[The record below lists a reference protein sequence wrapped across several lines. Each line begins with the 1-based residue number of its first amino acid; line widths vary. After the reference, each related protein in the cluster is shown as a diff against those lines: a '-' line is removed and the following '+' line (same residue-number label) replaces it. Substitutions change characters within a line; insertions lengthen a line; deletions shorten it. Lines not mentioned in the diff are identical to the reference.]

1 MILRTGGN
9 TIRAVIYA
17 RYSSHNQ
24 REESIEGQIR
34 ECKAF
39 AERNELTIIDEYI
52 DRALSGKTDNRPAFQ
67 KLISDSEKGK
77 FDVVIMYTLD
87 RFARNRYDSAV
98 YKAKLKK
105 NGVKVLYAKQ
115 EISDSPEGIILES
128 VLEGMAEYYSEN
140 LRQGVLRGMK
150 ENALKGYANGKPPFG
165 YKKGDDKKFHIDPTE
180 ARIVRIIFGKYNQG
194 DTVPEIAKWLD
205 MNGYRNGK
213 NKSFST
219 HSIYNMLKNIRYTG
233 TYKYADIV
241 IEDAFDPI
249 IDKKLFTSVQK
260 RFPQSNTL
268 SAKNKAKEEYLLTGK
283 IFCSHCGSPMIG
295 ESGTSKSGRTYRY
308 YKCAKRKNGDG
319 CKKKAE
325 NKSKLEKLIVSTTIE
340 KVLMDDNIEAISE
353 RVFELIEKERTDT
366 TYLKSLKSDLANINQ
381 KIDNIIT
388 AIEQGIISPTTKQ
401 RLLEL
406 EDEKEQIEY
415 RITKEQVKKPTI
427 TKEHIKYW
435 LYSFKNGDIENI
447 DYQRRIIDTLINS
460 IYITDNADKTTEIVI
475 LYNTTKNTRT
485 TIRCSDTSSLV
496 GHEGLEPPTDGFEG
510 RDSIQLS

>member
-1 MILRTGGN
+1 MRTGGS
-9 TIRAVIYA
+9 TIKAVIYA

-77 FDVVIMYTLD
+77 FDIVIMYTLD

-165 YKKGDDKKFHIDPTE
+165 YKIGNDKKFHIEPSKAE
-180 ARIVRIIFGKYNQG
+180 VVRIAFERYDQG
-194 DTVPEIAKWLD
+194 NTVPEIVDYLNAK
-205 MNGYRNGK
+205 GYKNDRN
-213 NKSFST
+213 NSFST

-233 TYKYADIV
+233 TYKYTDTI
-241 IEDAFDPI
+241 IEDAFEPI
-249 IDKKLFTSVQK
+249 IDKRLFARVQE
-260 RFPQSNTL
+260 RFPRNNAL

-283 IFCSHCGSPMIG
+283 IFCSHCNSPMIG
-295 ESGTSKSGRTYRY
+295 ESGTSKSGKTYRY
-308 YKCAKRKNGDG
+308 YKCAKRKKGYN
-319 CKKKAE
+319 CNKRSE
-325 NKSKLEKLIVSTTIE
+325 NKSRLEKLIVSTTIE
-340 KVLMDDNIEAISE
+340 KVLTDDNIKAISE
-353 RVFELIEKERTDT
+353 KVFDLIEKDRHDT
-366 TYLKSLKSDLANINQ
+366 TYLKSLKSDLARINK
-381 KIDNIIT
+381 KIDNIMA
-388 AIEQGIISPTTKQ
+388 AIEQGIISSTTKQ

-406 EDEKEQIEY
+406 EDEKE
-415 RITKEQVKKPTI
+415 RIDYGIRKEQIKKPTI
-427 TKEHIKYW
+427 TKEQIKYW
-435 LYSFKNGDIENI
+435 LYSFRTGDIEDI
-447 DYQRRIIDTLINS
+447 DYQRKIIDTLINS
-460 IYITDNADKTTEIVI
+460 IYINDNTDGTIEIVI

-485 TIRCSDTSSLV
+485 AIKCSDTLNLA
-496 GHEGLEPPTDGFEG
+496 GHEGLEPPTDGFED